1 MIVETIQDCSDQINQ
16 ISKEQH
22 IMAKRT
28 KLNNVLIIALV
39 LLGVMAMV
47 ILVGIFLPKPREVL
61 QGQAETSDYRISSKV
76 PSRVK
81 ELRVKS
87 GDRVKAGDTLVIMDS
102 PEVEAKMMQAE
113 AAEAAAKAIEEKARN
128 GARQQ
133 EIQGAYELWQ
143 KAQAGLEVAQKTFSR
158 VSRLYDEGVIPAQK
172 RDEAE
177 AQLKA
182 MQATEKAARSQYE
195 MAREGARREDKAAAA
210 AQVARAQGAITEVQG
225 YQKETVLLATAD
237 GTVTEIFPKVGEL
250 VGQGAPIMN
259 IARTDDVRFIFNVRE
274 DFLPGMTVG
283 TEINIYLPALDREL
297 KVKVSSINVM
307 GSYATWKATKALDQY
322 DLKTFEVTAYPE
334 NKEDIKDVLAGM
346 TAIIR

>member
-1 MIVETIQDCSDQINQ
+1 
-16 ISKEQH
+16 
-22 IMAKRT
+22 MAKRS
-28 KLNNVLIIALV
+28 KINNLLIIALV
-39 LLGVMAMV
+39 LVAVMAVV
-47 ILVGIFLPKPREVL
+47 ILVGIFLPKPQEVL

-87 GDRVKAGDTLVIMDS
+87 GDKVKAGDTLVIMDS

-113 AAEAAAKAIEEKARN
+113 AAEAAARAIEQKAQN

-143 KAQAGLEVAQKTFSR
+143 KAQAGLEVAEKTYSR
-158 VSRLYDEGVIPAQK
+158 VSRLFDEGVIPAQK

-182 MQATEKAARSQYE
+182 MQATEKAAHSQYE

-210 AQVARAQGAITEVQG
+210 AQVARAQGAVTEVRG
-225 YQKETVLLATAD
+225 YQQETVLLATAD
-237 GTVTEIFPKVGEL
+237 GTVTEVFPKVGEL

-259 IARTDDVRFIFNVRE
+259 IASTDDVRFIFNVRE
-274 DFLPGMTVG
+274 DYLPGMTLD
-283 TEINIYLPALDREL
+283 TELNIYVPAVDREM
-297 KVKVSSINVM
+297 KVKVATINVM

-322 DLKTFEVTAYPE
+322 DLKTFEVTAYPV
-334 NKEDIKDVLAGM
+334 NQADVKDVLAGM
-346 TAIIR
+346 TVIIR

>member
-1 MIVETIQDCSDQINQ
+1 
-16 ISKEQH
+16 
-22 IMAKRT
+22 MAKRT

-283 TEINIYLPALDREL
+283 TEMNIYLPAVDREL
-297 KVKVSSINVM
+297 KGK
-307 GSYATWKATKALDQY
+307 GSRH
-322 DLKTFEVTAYPE
+322 TF
-334 NKEDIKDVLAGM
+334 
-346 TAIIR
+346 

>member
-1 MIVETIQDCSDQINQ
+1 
-16 ISKEQH
+16 
-22 IMAKRT
+22 MAKRS
-28 KLNNVLIIALV
+28 KINNLLIIALV
-39 LLGVMAMV
+39 LVAVMAVV
-47 ILVGIFLPKPREVL
+47 ILVGIFLPKPQEVL

-87 GDRVKAGDTLVIMDS
+87 GDKVKAGDTLVIMDS

-113 AAEAAAKAIEEKARN
+113 AAEAAARAIEQKAQN

-143 KAQAGLEVAQKTFSR
+143 KAQAGLEVAEKTYSR
-158 VSRLYDEGVIPAQK
+158 VSRLFDEGVIPAQK

-182 MQATEKAARSQYE
+182 MQATEKAAHSQYE

-210 AQVARAQGAITEVQG
+210 AQVARAQGAVTEVRG
-225 YQKETVLLATAD
+225 YQQETVLLATAD
-237 GTVTEIFPKVGEL
+237 GTVTEVFPKVGEL

-274 DFLPGMTVG
+274 DYLPGMTLD
-283 TEINIYLPALDREL
+283 TELNIYVPAVDREM
-297 KVKVSSINVM
+297 KVKVATINVM

-322 DLKTFEVTAYPE
+322 DLKTFEVTAYPV
-334 NKEDIKDVLAGM
+334 NQADVKDVLAGM
-346 TAIIR
+346 TVIIR

>member
-1 MIVETIQDCSDQINQ
+1 
-16 ISKEQH
+16 
-22 IMAKRT
+22 MAKRS
-28 KLNNVLIIALV
+28 KINNLLIIALV
-39 LLGVMAMV
+39 LVAVMAVV
-47 ILVGIFLPKPREVL
+47 ILVGIFLPKPQEVL

-87 GDRVKAGDTLVIMDS
+87 GDKVKAGDTLVIMDS

-113 AAEAAAKAIEEKARN
+113 AAEAAARAIEQKAQN

-143 KAQAGLEVAQKTFSR
+143 KAQAGLEVAEKTYSR
-158 VSRLYDEGVIPAQK
+158 VSRLFDEGVIPAQK

-182 MQATEKAARSQYE
+182 MQATEKAAHSQYE

-210 AQVARAQGAITEVQG
+210 AQVARAQGAVTEVRG
-225 YQKETVLLATAD
+225 YQQETVLLATAD
-237 GTVTEIFPKVGEL
+237 GTVTEVFPKVGEL

-274 DFLPGMTVG
+274 DYLPGMTLD
-283 TEINIYLPALDREL
+283 TELNIYVPAVDREM
-297 KVKVSSINVM
+297 KVKVTSINVM

-322 DLKTFEVTAYPE
+322 DLKTFEVTAYPV
-334 NKEDIKDVLAGM
+334 NQADVKDVLAGM
-346 TAIIR
+346 TVIIR

>member
-1 MIVETIQDCSDQINQ
+1 
-16 ISKEQH
+16 
-22 IMAKRT
+22 MAKKT
-28 KLNNVLIIALV
+28 KLNNLLIIALV
-39 LLGVMAMV
+39 LVGVMALV
-47 ILVGIFLPKPREVL
+47 ILVGMFLPKPQEVL
-61 QGQAETSDYRISSKV
+61 QGQAETTDYRISSKV

-87 GDRVKAGDTLVIMDS
+87 GDKVKAGDTLAIMDS
-102 PEVEAKMMQAE
+102 PEVEAKMMQAT
-113 AAEAAAKAIEEKARN
+113 AAEAAAKAIEQKAQN

-143 KAQAGLEVAQKTFSR
+143 KAQAGLEVAEKTYGR
-158 VSRLYDEGVIPAQK
+158 VNRLFEEGVIPAQK

-210 AQVARAQGAITEVQG
+210 AQVARAQGAVTEVEG
-225 YQKETVLLATAD
+225 YQRETVLLAYAD

-274 DFLPGMTVG
+274 DYLPGMAVD
-283 TEINIYLPALDREL
+283 TELNIYVPAVDREL

-322 DLKTFEVTAYPE
+322 DLKTFEVTAYPV
-334 NKEDIKDVLAGM
+334 NQADIKDVLAGM
-346 TAIIR
+346 TAIIK

>member
-1 MIVETIQDCSDQINQ
+1 
-16 ISKEQH
+16 
-22 IMAKRT
+22 MAKRS
-28 KLNNVLIIALV
+28 KINNLLIIALV
-39 LLGVMAMV
+39 LVAVMAVV
-47 ILVGIFLPKPREVL
+47 ILVGIFLPKPQEVL
-61 QGQAETSDYRISSKV
+61 QGQAETRADRSPSKV

-87 GDRVKAGDTLVIMDS
+87 GDKVKAGDTLVIMDS

-113 AAEAAAKAIEEKARN
+113 AAEAAARAIEQKAQN

-143 KAQAGLEVAQKTFSR
+143 KAQAGLEVAEKTYSR
-158 VSRLYDEGVIPAQK
+158 VSRLFDEGVIPAQK

-182 MQATEKAARSQYE
+182 MQATEKAAHSQYE

-210 AQVARAQGAITEVQG
+210 AQVARAQGAVTEVRG
-225 YQKETVLLATAD
+225 YQQETVLLATAD
-237 GTVTEIFPKVGEL
+237 GTVTEVFPKVGEL

-274 DFLPGMTVG
+274 DYLPGMTLD
-283 TEINIYLPALDREL
+283 TELNIYVPAVDREM
-297 KVKVSSINVM
+297 KVKVATINVM

-322 DLKTFEVTAYPE
+322 DLKTFEVTAYPV
-334 NKEDIKDVLAGM
+334 NQADVKDVLAGM
-346 TAIIR
+346 TVIIR

>member
-1 MIVETIQDCSDQINQ
+1 
-16 ISKEQH
+16 
-22 IMAKRT
+22 MAKRN
-28 KLNNVLIIALV
+28 KLSNLLIIALV
-39 LLGVMAMV
+39 LVGVMALV
-47 ILVGIFLPKPREVL
+47 ILVGIFLPEPQEVL

-81 ELRVKS
+81 ELRVKT
-87 GDRVKAGDTLVIMDS
+87 GDKVKAGDTLVIMDS
-102 PEVEAKMMQAE
+102 PEVEAKMMQAT
-113 AAEAAAKAIEEKARN
+113 AAEAAAKAIEQKAQN

-143 KAQAGLEVAQKTFSR
+143 KAQAGLEVAEKTYSR
-158 VSRLYDEGVIPAQK
+158 VSRLFDEGVIPAQK

-210 AQVARAQGAITEVQG
+210 AQVARAQGAVTEVQG

-237 GTVTEIFPKVGEL
+237 GTVTEIFPKLGEL
-250 VGQGAPIMN
+250 VGTGSPIMN

-274 DFLPGMTVG
+274 DYLPGMTLD
-283 TEINIYLPALDREL
+283 TELNVYVPAVDREL
-297 KVKVSSINVM
+297 KVKVTSINVM

-322 DLKTFEVTAYPE
+322 DLKTFEVTAYPV
-334 NKEDIKDVLAGM
+334 NQADIKDILAGM
-346 TAIIR
+346 TAIIK